1 MTGAPP
7 GAQRGQA
14 KNYLSAAVV
23 RPVQDPA
30 ATYAILMSCK
40 TAIKAG
46 TRLTDDE
53 AVACSP
59 NGTRSPSA
67 TYCRDYC
74 PHGRPVTV
82 RFTERELEKMFK
94 RKK

>member
-1 MTGAPP
+1 VS
-7 GAQRGQA
+7 GQS
-14 KNYLSAAVV
+14 KTL
-23 RPVQDPA
+23 RDLW
-30 ATYAILMSCK
+30 ILMSCK

-53 AVACSP
+53 AVALLAQWNKAP
-59 NGTRSPSA
+59 E
-67 TYCRDYC
+67 RDYC

>member
-1 MTGAPP
+1 
-7 GAQRGQA
+7 
-14 KNYLSAAVV
+14 
-23 RPVQDPA
+23 
-30 ATYAILMSCK
+30 MSCK

-53 AVACSP
+53 AVALLAQWNKVP
-59 NGTRSPSA
+59 E
-67 TYCRDYC
+67 RDYC